1 MAISIVSIELLQ
13 TYLNG
18 VMNRSEHHAGNVE
31 GVSLTLLGAVMW
43 RSTGEIE
50 VREYNGRPANMMWF
64 YVGDNRF
71 SLLYNHN
78 TEQIELRERT
88 SNGGLIAEFDN
99 SSTYPDIISVF
110 RRL

>member
-64 YVGDNRF
+64 HVGENRF

-78 TEQIELRERT
+78 TERIELRERT
-88 SNGGLIAEFDN
+88 RTGGLIAEFDN
-99 SSTYPDIISVF
+99 SSTYADIISVF
-110 RRL
+110 RGL